1 MVTATSP
8 LSRQPTK
15 LDYSSPTQFKFTIHQ
30 LPKVEFFTTS
40 AAVPGISLNNYE
52 QPTPFKNIP
61 IIGDRLTYEDL
72 TISFIVDE
80 YLENYITIHNWMTG
94 IGFPKSKQQ
103 FIDFRRSGSNTPD
116 PGAGGNT
123 DIGRVGNATADK
135 AFYSDATLT
144 ILSNKN
150 NPIVEVRFADL
161 FPVALSGLDYTQNV
175 TDVEYLTATIDFRYK
190 LYEIIPIT

>member
-94 IGFPKSKQQ
+94 IGFPKSRSQ
-103 FIDFRRSGSNTPD
+103 FTAFRNTGSNTPNSS
-116 PGAGGNT
+116 AGGNT
-123 DIGRVGNATADK
+123 DIGVVGSATDDN

-150 NPIVEVRFADL
+150 NPIVEVRYADM
-161 FPVALSGLDYTQNV
+161 FPTSLSTLEYNQN
-175 TDVEYLTATIDFRYK
+175 TSDVEYITANITFKYK
-190 LYEIIPIT
+190 LYEMHTL

>member
-94 IGFPKSKQQ
+94 IGFPKSRSQ
-103 FIDFRRSGSNTPD
+103 FTAFRNTGSNTPNSS
-116 PGAGGNT
+116 AGGNT
-123 DIGRVGNATADK
+123 DIGVVGSATDDN

-150 NPIVEVRFADL
+150 NPIVEVRYADM
-161 FPVALSGLDYTQNV
+161 FPTSLSALEYNKNTSY
-175 TDVEYLTATIDFRYK
+175 VEYITAEINFKYK
-190 LYEIIPIT
+190 LYEMHTL

>member
-15 LDYSSPTQFKFTIHQ
+15 LDYSSPTQFKFNIHQ

-40 AAVPGISLNNYE
+40 ATVPGISLNNYE

-94 IGFPKSKQQ
+94 IGFPKSRSQ
-103 FIDFRRSGSNTPD
+103 FTAFRNTGSNTPNSS
-116 PGAGGNT
+116 AGGNT
-123 DIGRVGNATADK
+123 DIGVVGSATDDN

-150 NPIVEVRFADL
+150 NPIVEVRYADMVPTSL
-161 FPVALSGLDYTQNV
+161 SALEYNQN
-175 TDVEYLTATIDFRYK
+175 TSDVEYITANITFKYK
-190 LYEIIPIT
+190 LYEMHTL

>member
-1 MVTATSP
+1 MVTTTSP
-8 LSRQPTK
+8 LNRQPTK

-94 IGFPKSKQQ
+94 IGFPKSRSQ
-103 FIDFRRSGSNTPD
+103 FTAFRNTGSNTPNSS
-116 PGAGGNT
+116 AGGNT
-123 DIGRVGNATADK
+123 DIGVVGSATDDN

-150 NPIVEVRFADL
+150 NPIVEVRYADM
-161 FPVALSGLDYTQNV
+161 FPTSLSALEYNQN
-175 TDVEYLTATIDFRYK
+175 TSDVEYITANITFKYK
-190 LYEIIPIT
+190 LYEIHTL

>member
-1 MVTATSP
+1 MVTTTSP
-8 LSRQPTK
+8 LNRQPTK

-94 IGFPKSKQQ
+94 IGFPKSRSQ
-103 FIDFRRSGSNTPD
+103 FTAFRNTGSNTPNSST
-116 PGAGGNT
+116 GGNT
-123 DIGRVGNATADK
+123 DIGVVGSATDDN

-150 NPIVEVRFADL
+150 NPIVEVRYADM
-161 FPVALSGLDYTQNV
+161 FPTSLSALEYNQN
-175 TDVEYLTATIDFRYK
+175 TSDVEYITANITFKYK
-190 LYEIIPIT
+190 LYEMHTL

>member
-15 LDYSSPTQFKFTIHQ
+15 LDYSSPTQFKFNIHQ

-94 IGFPKSKQQ
+94 IGFPKSRSQ
-103 FIDFRRSGSNTPD
+103 FTAFRNTGSNTPNSS
-116 PGAGGNT
+116 AGGNT
-123 DIGRVGNATADK
+123 DIGVVGSATDDN

-150 NPIVEVRFADL
+150 NPIVEVRYADM
-161 FPVALSGLDYTQNV
+161 FPTSLSALEYNQITS
-175 TDVEYLTATIDFRYK
+175 DVEYITANITFKYK
-190 LYEIIPIT
+190 LYEMHTL

>member
-61 IIGDRLTYEDL
+61 IIGDRLTFEDL

-94 IGFPKSKQQ
+94 IGFPKSRSQ
-103 FIDFRRSGSNTPD
+103 FTAFRNTGSNTPNSST
-116 PGAGGNT
+116 GGNT
-123 DIGRVGNATADK
+123 DIGVVGSATDDN

-150 NPIVEVRFADL
+150 NPIVEVRYADM
-161 FPVALSGLDYTQNV
+161 FPTSLSALEYNQN
-175 TDVEYLTATIDFRYK
+175 TSDVEYITANITFKYK
-190 LYEIIPIT
+190 LYEMHTL

>member
-94 IGFPKSKQQ
+94 IGFPKSRSQ
-103 FIDFRRSGSNTPD
+103 FTAFRNTGSNTPNSA
-116 PGAGGNT
+116 AGGGGG
-123 DIGRVGNATADK
+123 DGRIGNSTSDN

-150 NPIVEVRFADL
+150 NPIVEVRYADM
-161 FPVALSGLDYTQNV
+161 FPTSLSALEYNQN
-175 TDVEYLTATIDFRYK
+175 TSDVEYITAEINFKYK
-190 LYEIIPIT
+190 LYEMHTL

>member
-1 MVTATSP
+1 MVTTTSP

-61 IIGDRLTYEDL
+61 IIGDQLTYEDL

-94 IGFPKSKQQ
+94 IGFPKNRSQ
-103 FIDFRRSGSNTPD
+103 FTAFRNTISNTPNSK
-116 PGAGGNT
+116 AGGGGGEGISGSTT
-123 DIGRVGNATADK
+123 DDN
-135 AFYSDATLT
+135 AFYSDATLS

-150 NPIVEVRFADL
+150 NPLVEVRYSDM
-161 FPVALSGLDYTQNV
+161 FPVSLSTLEYNQNT
-175 TDVEYLTATIDFRYK
+175 TDVEYITANITFKYK
-190 LYEIIPIT
+190 LYEIHTL

>member
-40 AAVPGISLNNYE
+40 AAVPSISLNNYE

-94 IGFPKSKQQ
+94 IGFPKSRSQ
-103 FIDFRRSGSNTPD
+103 FTAFRNTGSNTPNSS
-116 PGAGGNT
+116 AGGNT
-123 DIGRVGNATADK
+123 DIGVVGSATDDN

-150 NPIVEVRFADL
+150 NPIVEVRYADM
-161 FPVALSGLDYTQNV
+161 FPTSLSALEYNQN
-175 TDVEYLTATIDFRYK
+175 TSDVEYITANITFKYK
-190 LYEIIPIT
+190 LYEMHTL

>member
-52 QPTPFKNIP
+52 QPTPFKSIP
-61 IIGDRLTYEDL
+61 IIGDQLTYEDL

-94 IGFPKSKQQ
+94 IGFPKSRSQ
-103 FIDFRRSGSNTPD
+103 FTAFRNTGSNTPNSS
-116 PGAGGNT
+116 AGGNT
-123 DIGRVGNATADK
+123 DIGVVGSATDDN

-150 NPIVEVRFADL
+150 NPIVEVRYADM
-161 FPVALSGLDYTQNV
+161 FPTSLSALEYNQN
-175 TDVEYLTATIDFRYK
+175 TSDVEYITANITFKYK
-190 LYEIIPIT
+190 LYEMHTL

>member
-94 IGFPKSKQQ
+94 IGFPKSRSQ
-103 FIDFRRSGSNTPD
+103 FTAFRNTGSNTPNSS
-116 PGAGGNT
+116 AGGNT
-123 DIGRVGNATADK
+123 DIGVVGSATDDN

-150 NPIVEVRFADL
+150 NPIVEVRYADM
-161 FPVALSGLDYTQNV
+161 FPTSLSALEYNQN
-175 TDVEYLTATIDFRYK
+175 TSDVEYITANITFKYK
-190 LYEIIPIT
+190 LYEMHTL